1 MDCGDLH
8 ITLSN
13 EQAKDIARAIYGDI
27 ADYIQAHKQEYSVF
41 LKDEYPILQRDSG
54 FNKNSKS
61 KSAFAELDTELEMV
75 PMIE

>member
-27 ADYIQAHKQEYSVF
+27 ADYIQVNKQEYTVF
-41 LKDEYPILQRDSG
+41 LKDEYPGFKQDSG
-54 FNKNSKS
+54 FNKKS
-61 KSAFAELDTELEMV
+61 K
-75 PMIE
+75 I